1 MPYIMTT
8 LNEIL
13 PEIKVEDKT
22 IEFNG
27 KSILV
32 KQYLPAAEKAQLIE
46 EVNTVIAN
54 SQYVNELFKDIVFI
68 VSVVKHYTN
77 INLEIDENTDV
88 MEMFDKIITSG
99 LWKEI
104 YNTLNKDEYCD
115 LKEYVDVTI
124 KNYDIYHNSAL
135 GIAESI
141 IKDYKDLDL
150 DVTKIQEKLDK
161 GEGVEFLKEV
171 INKMG

>member
-1 MPYIMTT
+1 M
-8 LNEIL
+8 
-13 PEIKVEDKT
+13 
-22 IEFNG
+22 FN
-27 KSILV
+27 
-32 KQYLPAAEKAQLIE
+32 
-46 EVNTVIAN
+46 NRN
-54 SQYVNELFKDIVFI
+54 
-68 VSVVKHYTN
+68 
-77 INLEIDENTDV
+77 DENTDV